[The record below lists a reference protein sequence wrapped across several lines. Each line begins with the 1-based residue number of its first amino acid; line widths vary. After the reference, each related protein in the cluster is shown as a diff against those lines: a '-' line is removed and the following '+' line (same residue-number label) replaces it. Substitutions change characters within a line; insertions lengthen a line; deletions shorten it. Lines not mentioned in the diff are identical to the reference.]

1 VALLRAQ
8 TAGQDALRSG
18 ALMCSHAPSTFRNQ
32 ILFVEHWIFTLIVTI
47 EIIEIMEDKNNFS
60 ASQTQEEVNMTTE
73 NEMKAADLDIEQE
86 KTSEHGSDKEIAES
100 KSPKPSNP
108 FR

>member
-1 VALLRAQ
+1 
-8 TAGQDALRSG
+8 
-18 ALMCSHAPSTFRNQ
+18 
-32 ILFVEHWIFTLIVTI
+32 
-47 EIIEIMEDKNNFS
+47 MEDKNNFS

-73 NEMKAADLDIEQE
+73 NEMKAADLDVEQD